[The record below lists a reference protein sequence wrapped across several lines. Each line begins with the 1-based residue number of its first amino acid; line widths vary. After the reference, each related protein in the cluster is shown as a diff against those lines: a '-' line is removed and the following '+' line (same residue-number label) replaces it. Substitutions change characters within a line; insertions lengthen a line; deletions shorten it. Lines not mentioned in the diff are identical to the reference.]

1 MHDSRAAFGHWSDR
15 YIRCYRSA
23 RRVGV
28 TEEELDKIRTYLA
41 EHPDAGAE
49 MPGTGGA
56 RKLRF
61 AGKGKGKRGGYRLIT
76 FYRGQAVP
84 VFLLDIYAKG
94 ERVDLTQQEKNTPR
108 TILGRIVQEY
118 RRRK

>member
-1 MHDSRAAFGHWSDR
+1 MHT
-15 YIRCYRSA
+15 IVETPVVIRSA

-28 TEEELDKIRTYLA
+28 TEEELDEIRTDLA
-41 EHPDAGAE
+41 QSPNAGAA

-61 AGKGKGKRGGYRLIT
+61 AARGRGKRGGYRVIT
-76 FYRGQAVP
+76 FYSGQDIP

-94 ERVDLTQQEKNTPR
+94 ERVDLTQQEKNTLR
-108 TILGRIVQEY
+108 IILGRIVEEY
-118 RRRK
+118 RRRS